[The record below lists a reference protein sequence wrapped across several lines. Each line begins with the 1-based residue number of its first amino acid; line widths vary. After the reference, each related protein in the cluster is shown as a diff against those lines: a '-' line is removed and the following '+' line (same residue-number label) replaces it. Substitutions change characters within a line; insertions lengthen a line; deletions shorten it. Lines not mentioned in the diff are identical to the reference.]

1 MNQKKYLDILVIF
14 TIGYTATVF
23 MLIIFNYVLYSYY
36 GFNNQTF
43 SFVSLIILFSAILIG
58 YFLAQTVF
66 DPFFKQYQNIE
77 KFAKNTLH
85 EVNIPV
91 ATIKANTQMLL
102 QQEKDDKKIK
112 KLNRIIQSCDNLIAL
127 YEELD
132 YGVKNEIAVTKVE
145 VVAVVNQIENILKD
159 FKLLHSDFHFDFKYH
174 KIENYNID
182 SFGFTKVIRN
192 LIDNAIK
199 YSGTNKNIQ
208 IEFTDSILSIK
219 DFGIG
224 MDSIQILQIFER
236 YYQID
241 STKNGKGIGLNLV
254 KEYCDKNKIE
264 IYIDS
269 KLGEGTT
276 ISLNLKSVKAI

>member
-14 TIGYTATVF
+14 TIGYTVTVF

-36 GFNNQTF
+36 GFSNQTF
-43 SFVSLIILFSAILIG
+43 SFISLIILFSAILIG

-66 DPFFKQYQNIE
+66 EPFFKQYQNIE

-102 QQEKDDKKIK
+102 TLEEDQKKIK
-112 KLNRIIQSCDNLIAL
+112 KLNRIIQSCDNLIEL
-127 YEELD
+127 YKELD
-132 YGVKNEIAVTKVE
+132 YGVKNEIAVTKSEDVI
-145 VVAVVNQIENILKD
+145 VVNHIENILKD
-159 FKLLHSDFHFDFKYH
+159 FKLLHKNFQFKFEYE
-174 KIENYNID
+174 KIETYKLD

-199 YSGTNKNIQ
+199 YSASHKE
-208 IEFTDSILSIK
+208 IEIKFTDSVLIIR
-219 DFGIG
+219 DYGIG

-241 STKNGKGIGLNLV
+241 SSKNGKGIGLNLV

-269 KLGEGTT
+269 KLGEGTA
-276 ISLNLKSVKAI
+276 ISLNLKSVKVI